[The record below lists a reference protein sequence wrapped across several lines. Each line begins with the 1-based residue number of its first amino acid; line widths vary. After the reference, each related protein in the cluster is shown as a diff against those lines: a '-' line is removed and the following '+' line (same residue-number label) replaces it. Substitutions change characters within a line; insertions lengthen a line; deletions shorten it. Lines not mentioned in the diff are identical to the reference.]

1 MQRRDVLL
9 RLLAAAAVGV
19 PALAPRAAHASP
31 RWQPAFATP
40 PADIPLTAA
49 KVRGRFPDAV
59 AGTLYR
65 NGPAGHNL
73 GGERY
78 RHWFDGDGMV
88 HRFVIA
94 GNEVHHQGR
103 YVATAKRVA
112 ETTAG
117 RRITEGFGTVFKD
130 REPAESP
137 DSMNT
142 ANISV
147 LPLGE
152 ELLALWE
159 GGSAT
164 RLDPLTLQTRGTKTW
179 RADLEGAPFSAH
191 PRAEADGTVW
201 NFGISA
207 HQGLLLLYEIGP
219 DGALK
224 RADAV
229 RVSDLPM
236 VHDFAVTAH
245 HLVFLLA
252 PLVYDAQRREAGASF
267 LDAHVWR
274 PEQGM
279 RALVIDKQD
288 WKQQRVFELPTG
300 FLFHIGNAWEETT
313 PGGTVI
319 HLDYARSADARA
331 LLVDAREWMQGRLT
345 GTPGPRLTV
354 LQLHLR
360 SGQATQTDLG
370 IEAEFPCVDR
380 RLVGQRHRQVVHAT
394 STVGGLPLW
403 NAIACTQVETGASQR
418 FQYAP
423 GAIVEEHVFVPDAP
437 SASSPGWVLGTVL
450 DQASQ
455 RTVLSCFAADALASG
470 PVAQATLPYALP
482 LGLHGAFVSGATAH
496 SEKPTCPA
504 CLNQN

>member
-1 MQRRDVLL
+1 MHRRDVLL
-9 RLLAAAAVGV
+9 RLMAAAGAPG
-19 PALAPRAAHASP
+19 LAPSAAHASP

-40 PADIPLTAA
+40 PADIPLTVA

-65 NGPAGHNL
+65 NGPAGHDL

-94 GNEVHHQGR
+94 GTEVHHQGR
-103 YVATAKRVA
+103 YVATPKRVA
-112 ETTAG
+112 EGRAG
-117 RRITEGFGTVFKD
+117 RRLTEGFGTVFKD
-130 REPAESP
+130 REPAASP

-147 LPLGE
+147 LPLGN

-164 RLDPLTLQTRGTKTW
+164 RLDPRTLQTRGNKTW

-191 PRAEADGTVW
+191 PRVAADGGVW
-201 NFGISA
+201 NFGVSA

-224 RADAV
+224 RADALPI
-229 RVSDLPM
+229 SDLPL

-252 PLVYDAQRREAGASF
+252 PLVYDATRREAGASF

-279 RALVIDKQD
+279 RALVIDKHN
-288 WKQQRVFELPTG
+288 WKRQRLFELPTG
-300 FLFHIGNAWEETT
+300 FLFHIGNAWEEDT

-331 LLVDAREWMQGRLT
+331 LLVDAREVMQGRLA

-370 IEAEFPCVDR
+370 IEAEFPCIDR
-380 RLVGQRHRQVVHAT
+380 RLAGQRHRQIFHAT
-394 STVGGLPLW
+394 STVGGLPMW
-403 NAIACTQVETGASQR
+403 NAIACTQVETGVSQR
-418 FQYAP
+418 FRYPP
-423 GAIVEEHVFVPDAP
+423 GAIVEEHVFVPDE
-437 SASSPGWVLGTVL
+437 SSGSSPGWVIGTVL

-455 RTVLSCFAADALASG
+455 RTVLSCFASDALADG

-482 LGLHGAFVSGATAH
+482 LGLHGAFVATQATAA
-496 SEKPTCPA
+496 PTPHPH
-504 CLNQN
+504 